1 MASGCGSSP
10 WPCACCRLPACS
22 WPRSLDLAYLADALP
37 GINAESIEAM
47 LTVLASSML
56 GVATFAVAS
65 MVAAYASASSAATP
79 RSFSLVIA
87 DDVSQNALSTFI
99 GAFIFSVVA
108 LTAMKNEFFQPGGRV
123 ALFGLTV
130 AVFALVVLTFVRWVD
145 RIARLG
151 RLGSSIEKVEAAAT
165 AAFRRRK
172 ATPTLRGAPARR
184 QLPQGEAVYADAVG
198 YVQRVDVATLQA
210 CAEAARGWVSVVA
223 LPGTFATPGRPL
235 AYVGTDEGA
244 DADANGVSA
253 AIDTAWIASAFVIG
267 KERLFD
273 EDPRF
278 GLVVLAEIAD
288 KALSPAVNDSGTAI
302 AIIGSLARLLVLWGA
317 PVETAAEPT
326 YPRVEVPELLA
337 RDLFDDAFTPIARDG
352 AGAVEVMVRLQ
363 KALSALASHG
373 DTAMREAAR
382 AHALQALA
390 RAEQAMALPD
400 DLTLV
405 REISAF
411 ARRETPLVL
420 DPSGA
425 TAGDSATAARR
436 R

>member
-1 MASGCGSSP
+1 MTAITE
-10 WPCACCRLPACS
+10 RLRFLSKRLGERLWVKPLAVCLLS
-22 WPRSLDLAYLADALP
+22 FAGVFLAKVADLAYLGEALP
-37 GINAESIEAM
+37 GINAESIETM
-47 LTVLASSML
+47 LTILASSML

-99 GAFIFSVVA
+99 GAFIFGVVA

-130 AVFALVVLTFVRWVD
+130 VVFALVVLTFVRWVD

-210 CAEAARGWVSVVA
+210 CAEAAHAWVSVVA

-244 DADANGVSA
+244 DADPDGGEPA
-253 AIDTAWIASAFVIG
+253 AIDTGRIASAFVIG
-267 KERLFD
+267 QDRLFD

-326 YPRVEVPELLA
+326 YPRVEVPELSVQ
-337 RDLFDDAFTPIARDG
+337 DMFDDAFTPIARDG
-352 AGAVEVMVRLQ
+352 AGAVEVVVRLQ
-363 KALSALASHG
+363 KALSSLAFQADAS
-373 DTAMREAAR
+373 MRDAAR
-382 AHALQALA
+382 AHGRMALA
-390 RAEQAMALPD
+390 RAEKAMHLPE
-400 DLTLV
+400 DLAHV
-405 REISAF
+405 RDVAAF
-411 ARRETPLVL
+411 ALR
-420 DPSGA
+420 D
-425 TAGDSATAARR
+425 
-436 R
+436 